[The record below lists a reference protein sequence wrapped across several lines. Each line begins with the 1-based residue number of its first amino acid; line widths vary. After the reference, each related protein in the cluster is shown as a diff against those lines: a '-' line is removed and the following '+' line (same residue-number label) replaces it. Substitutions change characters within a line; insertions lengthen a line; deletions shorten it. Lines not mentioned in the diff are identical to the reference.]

1 MPDRGG
7 MVLPAPLL
15 EGRPPISGYA
25 AGVFRLGGISH
36 RGSLL
41 VLPRGVFAWPP
52 ANAASVTEETLSAVL
67 TEGEAISFLLLG
79 TGAAQIFPSK
89 ALRDVFTAAGIGLD
103 AMDTGAACRTY
114 NVLLAEERIF
124 AAALIAM
131 P

>member
-1 MPDRGG
+1 MPDPGG
-7 MVLPAPLL
+7 IAPGEPLL

-25 AGVFRLGGISH
+25 AGLFRLSGISH
-36 RGSLL
+36 RGS
-41 VLPRGVFAWPP
+41 VLILPGGVFAW
-52 ANAASVTEETLSAVL
+52 AVADASAVTEEALAPVL
-67 TEGEAISFLLLG
+67 GEGAAIGFLLLG

-89 ALRDVFTAAGIGLD
+89 ALRDAFAAAGIGLD